1 MALEVDHES
10 DALDVIETVR
20 RDVAARLALA
30 TSLARAVELA
40 QQATKE
46 LNDAEQERVR
56 GHA

>member
-1 MALEVDHES
+1 MAPEVDHES
-10 DALDVIETVR
+10 DALAVIETVR

-40 QQATKE
+40 QQAAKE
-46 LNDAEQERVR
+46 LNDAEHERAR

>member
-1 MALEVDHES
+1 MRVAPEVDHES

-46 LNDAEQERVR
+46 LNDAEQE
-56 GHA
+56 